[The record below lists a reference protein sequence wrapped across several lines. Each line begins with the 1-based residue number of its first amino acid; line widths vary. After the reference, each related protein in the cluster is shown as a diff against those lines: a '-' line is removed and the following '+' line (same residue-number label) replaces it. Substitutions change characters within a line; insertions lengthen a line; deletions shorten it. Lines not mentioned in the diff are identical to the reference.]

1 MLEKITSSLGFPLTR
16 APQAAPKRSLALVLH
31 VDDDEVITVGH
42 LGYERERQ
50 EGYEEA
56 KFVFTYSDEFKES
69 GLPAIT
75 GFPDVHQRYES
86 PVLWPFFQVRLPPSS
101 REDVARAI
109 AEHRLDT
116 DNVFEMLR
124 VLGRHSATSPY
135 ELRAN

>member
-1 MLEKITSSLGFPLTR
+1 MLDKITSSLGFPLAR
-16 APQAAPKRSLALVLH
+16 APHAAPRRSLALVLH
-31 VDDDEVITVGH
+31 VDDDEIVTVGH

-50 EGYEEA
+50 DGYEVP
-56 KFVFTYSDEFKES
+56 KFVFTYSDVFRES
-69 GLPAIT
+69 GLPPIP
-75 GFPDVHQRYES
+75 GFPDVSQRYES
-86 PVLWPFFQVRLPPSS
+86 PVLWPFFQVRLPPNT

-116 DNVFEMLR
+116 ENVFEMLR